1 MKKWLK
7 WLLIIIAVS
16 IVVGFLLKKG
26 GVIGKPKRT
35 EVVVEKSI
43 KRTIIQTVNGSGKIY
58 PEVEVKI
65 SPDVSGE
72 LIELNVKEG
81 DSVKKGQVLGRIYGE
96 LLDLQRQ
103 QASAQ
108 VNQAIAGVG
117 NSSAGIEAI
126 RARLALAQ
134 KNYETNKK
142 LFEEK
147 VISRLE
153 LDQFSTSMQTAQAE
167 YNAAL
172 KGIQANQAQVQ
183 TARTSLEQANKNLNR
198 TTVYATMDGI
208 VSVLNN
214 KKGERVVGTA
224 QMAGTEILR
233 IADMR
238 TLETVIEVSENDIP
252 KVKVGDTAD
261 IDIDAYVG
269 RKFRGIV
276 TQIGS
281 SSSNVTS
288 QNAGQVNDVTNYKV
302 KIRIDPTS
310 YTDLIQTGR
319 SFPLRPGM
327 TTNVKIKTQI
337 NANVLTVPLTSVTS
351 RSPNDSTSNKP
362 NGENTEDDIVVFVFN
377 QTTKRV
383 KQTKIKTGIQDLDY
397 IEVLEGLKEGDE
409 VVSLPYIVI
418 SKELNNDTE
427 VATVTKEKLL
437 GKKQKDEN

>member
-7 WLLIIIAVS
+7 WLLIIIAVG
-16 IVVGFLLKKG
+16 IIAGFLLKKM
-26 GVIGKPKRT
+26 GVIGKPKHT
-35 EVVVEKSI
+35 EVVIEKSI

-126 RARLALAQ
+126 KARLALAQ
-134 KNYETNKK
+134 RNYETNKK
-142 LFEEK
+142 LFDDK

-153 LDQFSTSMQTAQAE
+153 LDQFSTNMQTAQAE

-183 TARTSLEQANKNLNR
+183 TARTGLEQANKNLNR

-238 TLETVIEVSENDIP
+238 TLETVIDVSENDIP

-281 SSSNVTS
+281 SSTNVTS
-288 QNAGQVNDVTNYKV
+288 QNSGQVNDVTNYKV
-302 KIRIDPTS
+302 KIRIDPAS
-310 YTDLIQTGR
+310 YTDLVQAGR

-351 RSPNDSTSNKP
+351 RSPNDSTNN
-362 NGENTEDDIVVFVFN
+362 NGGESKEDDIVVFVYN
-377 QTTKRV
+377 QTTKKV
-383 KQTKIKTGIQDLDY
+383 KQTKIKTGIQDLDN
-397 IEVLEGLKEGDE
+397 IEILEGLKEGDE
-409 VVSLPYIVI
+409 VVTLPYIVI
-418 SKELNNDTE
+418 SKELNDDTE
-427 VATVTKEKLL
+427 VAVVTKEKLL
-437 GKKQKDEN
+437 GKKEKEEK

>member
-7 WLLIIIAVS
+7 WLLIIMVTG
-16 IVVGFLLKKG
+16 IVGGFILKKAG
-26 GVIGKPKRT
+26 FIGKPKLT
-35 EVVVEKSI
+35 EVVVEKAT
-43 KRTIIQTVNGSGKIY
+43 KRTLVQTVNGSGKIY

-65 SPDVSGE
+65 SPDISGE
-72 LIELNVKEG
+72 ITELNVKEG
-81 DSVKKGQVLGRIYGE
+81 DSVKKGQVLARIYGE

-108 VNQAIAGVG
+108 VNQAVAGVG
-117 NSSAGIEAI
+117 NSSAGIAAI
-126 RARLALAQ
+126 KARLDLARR
-134 KNYETNKK
+134 NYETNKK
-142 LFEEK
+142 LFDEK

-153 LDQFSTSMQTAQAE
+153 LDQFSTSLQTAQAD

-183 TARTSLEQANKNLNR
+183 TARTGLEQANKNLNR
-198 TTVYATMDGI
+198 TTIYASMDGI

-238 TLETVIEVSENDIP
+238 TLETVIDVSENDIP
-252 KVKVGDTAD
+252 KVKQGDTAD
-261 IDIDAYVG
+261 IEIDAYVG

-281 SSSNVTS
+281 SSTNVTS
-288 QNAGQVNDVTNYKV
+288 QSPGQVNDVTNYKV
-302 KIRIDPTS
+302 RIRIDPAS
-310 YTDLIQTGR
+310 YADLIQTGR

-327 TTNVKIKTQI
+327 TTNVKIKTQVNTNI
-337 NANVLTVPLTSVTS
+337 LTVPLTSVTS
-351 RSPNDSTSNKP
+351 RSANDSTNNSSGSDNK
-362 NGENTEDDIVVFVFN
+362 EDDIIVFIYN
-377 QTTKRV
+377 TTTKKV

-397 IEVLEGLKEGDE
+397 IEILNGLKEGDE
-409 VVSLPYIVI
+409 VVTLPYIVV
-418 SKELNNDTE
+418 SKELNNDME
-427 VATVTKEKLL
+427 VAIITKEKLL
-437 GKKQKDEN
+437 GKKEKNDK